1 MTTIL
6 VHGAWSTGDV
16 WRDVLDHLGGDA
28 HAPTLPG
35 CGQHGGP
42 IATLEDVVDALVELV
57 ADHHEVTLVGHSWSG
72 LVTWQT
78 AARATSV
85 DRLLLINAFEPR
97 PGASLVDAFADD
109 QRASEIETIAQHD
122 GWWPPPSRYELA
134 GDPSLAPGTLDR
146 LATQLQPHPGRT
158 VTDPVGDDLELG
170 STEVVRLEGGAG
182 DLDPGHW
189 PMVTAPG
196 VLAAWIHRHAS

>member
-35 CGQHGGP
+35 CGPDGDPTTGLQ
-42 IATLEDVVDALVELV
+42 DVVDALVELV

-72 LVTWQT
+72 MVTWQT
-78 AARATSV
+78 AARVTSV
-85 DRLLLINAFEPR
+85 RRLLLINAFEPT
-97 PGASLVDAFADD
+97 PGASLIDAFADD
-109 QRASEIETIAQHD
+109 QRTQEIETIAQHD
-122 GWWPPPSRYELA
+122 GWWPPPSRDELA
-134 GDPSLAPGTLDR
+134 GDPSLAPGTRDR
-146 LATQLQPHPGRT
+146 LAAELLPHPGRT
-158 VTDPVGDDLELG
+158 ITDPVGGDLDLG
-170 STEVVRLEGGAG
+170 FTEVVRLEGGVG

-189 PMVTAPG
+189 PMITAPG
-196 VLAAWIHRHAS
+196 ALAAWIHRHAS